1 MITVDQLPAS
11 RRAILTAL
19 KRQRS
24 ATIAHLADE
33 LQLTGEAIR
42 QQLLQLQREGWIVAK
57 VSRGPD
63 RRTGRPATSYSLTE
77 AGDHL
82 FPKHYDILNVAL
94 IDAISAELGPD
105 AARRVLRH
113 VAEEKVAAN
122 EPALRDLP
130 LSERVVAMRD
140 WYLESDPYMDVEPA
154 SDGFYLVERNCPF
167 YNTAMRRP
175 ILCNVSINALTRL
188 LGVRDPFDPRDNLD
202 SGTRLV
208 ARLIGKFGGD
218 LDLVLAAY
226 NAGEGAVVQADGV
239 PPARET
245 QDYVRHVRRLVEGC
259 HTLQRNT
266 RQRWSGASPVATA
279 GEATSS

>member
-19 KRQRS
+19 KRQGS

-140 WYLESDPYMDVEPA
+140 WYLESDPYMDVEEV
-154 SDGFYLVERNCPF
+154 DGDFRLIERNCPF

-175 ILCNVSINALTRL
+175 ALCSVSVSALTRL
-188 LGVRDPFDPRDNLD
+188 LGVRVQREEKFQNGDGRCVFRAYADEPIESANWEF
-202 SGTRLV
+202 RLESEM
-208 ARLIGKFGGD
+208 RPGD
-218 LDLVLAAY
+218 
-226 NAGEGAVVQADGV
+226 
-239 PPARET
+239 
-245 QDYVRHVRRLVEGC
+245 
-259 HTLQRNT
+259 
-266 RQRWSGASPVATA
+266 
-279 GEATSS
+279 